1 MTVYAVKYS
10 RLRSPG
16 LFSGGVHSY
25 NFTFRVNRA
34 VGLQNRVLKG
44 VTALFVFRFYATPQ
58 ERKIDFVPRIGEA
71 EGSIINQ
78 N

>member
-10 RLRSPG
+10 RAHSPG
-16 LFSGGVHSY
+16 SFSGGVHSY
-25 NFTFRVNRA
+25 NFEFRVNRA

-44 VTALFVFRFYATPQ
+44 VTAMFVFRFYATAQ
-58 ERKIDFVPRIGEA
+58 ERKIDFTRRIVEA
-71 EGSIINQ
+71 EGSIVCQ